1 MLHSTHR
8 APSTIITFFMLLLA
22 PGLAFAEVSDK
33 EPTLGL
39 IWAVG
44 AFSALLCFMGARLQR
59 WLAPVVGALPLL
71 WFVSLLMEIHASDV
85 APASD
90 GFRAKT
96 TRNAGVPITSHSSC
110 YSNKS
115 ACVPVRTKTIKPCF
129 TLSSSL

>member
-1 MLHSTHR
+1 
-8 APSTIITFFMLLLA
+8 
-22 PGLAFAEVSDK
+22 LAFAEVSDK

-44 AFSALLCFMGARLQR
+44 AFSAFLCFVVARLQR

-85 APASD
+85 APAPD

-96 TRNAGVPITSHSSC
+96 TRNAGVPITLIGITTTTVLWLVLRPCKCSR
-110 YSNKS
+110 
-115 ACVPVRTKTIKPCF
+115 VRKLP
-129 TLSSSL
+129 LVANR